1 MYGSSQFGRDNPSLE
16 LFVLDDGYLW
26 NVVARCWIG
35 SLYCM
40 YIEFVGG
47 HGQWAFADD
56 DRQQEKR
63 REDGETGV
71 VIWIGN
77 GKQMEESGR

>member
-1 MYGSSQFGRDNPSLE
+1 
-16 LFVLDDGYLW
+16 
-26 NVVARCWIG
+26 
-35 SLYCM
+35 M
-40 YIEFVGG
+40 YIEFVVG

-71 VIWIGN
+71 VI
-77 GKQMEESGR
+77 